1 MQVYQLH
8 SYHIIIRS
16 CLIVNM
22 RLLRKVLVGEAAFC
36 FTDYCN
42 DNSTSSS
49 SISSLDNGAGFQ
61 NSDYVITNTSDSKD
75 RNWTRLEADGSY
87 HGDRQIDNLYI
98 LYDIKHLLAA
108 ISSSPP
114 PASAASRITWSY
126 NYVIHWLILVTCLL
140 CVRAT

>member
-22 RLLRKVLVGEAAFC
+22 RLLRKVLVGEATFC

-42 DNSTSSS
+42 DNSASSS
-49 SISSLDNGAGFQ
+49 SMSSLDNGAVFR
-61 NSDYVITNTSDSKD
+61 NSDDVINDASDSKNRD
-75 RNWTRLEADGSY
+75 STRLEADGSY
-87 HGDRQIDNLYI
+87 QGGRQIDNLYI
-98 LYDIKHLLAA
+98 LYDIKHFLAA